1 VDALGGELSRLTMPT
16 LVVAGALD
24 AKYVAIGEALAAAIA
39 GARLAV
45 VPESGHAVHLE
56 QPDAL
61 AALVLEWIRT
71 T

>member
-1 VDALGGELSRLTMPT
+1 
-16 LVVAGALD
+16 
-24 AKYVAIGEALAAAIA
+24 
-39 GARLAV
+39 